1 MLSGPMRYETTRRSW
16 NSVLGK
22 CVIPISSRDCN
33 CFKHGAHQI
42 SHSIRCFDIRPQTSK
57 VQVVGCLLVCRQLL
71 YHTYEE
77 FQAYSKS
84 AGRMSARQNELTAEA
99 GDEPGSRISSVPLLG
114 EGFSESSN
122 PISNL
127 STGRDGEQETTESSE
142 LDSKTGKRR
151 FWGLGKKKE
160 DDKTKKKREA
170 ALTTSSPN
178 VGTPLSMAT
187 PTSPMQPTRIPNA
200 STFDPIS
207 HPYDSPS
214 SPGRNLPSSSHAP
227 SPASSQIFERNVQ
240 EDGLLASASPAIPAH
255 ITTENHIPP
264 VLDSASAAITDDHL
278 NPDNVEIVM
287 HSAHQPA
294 AVTVT
299 GTGTSE
305 AAGTSWQDD
314 LVAHP
319 DNDDAA
325 SNYGALDANDVRRL
339 SFISFADVMHA
350 EHADHSGGRD
360 RDSIY
365 LSGAPSMSSP
375 LAPFNRS
382 PSPVRSPVS
391 SHGVGGSPIMSGSVS
406 SRGLETSPSR
416 GACGPGSAFSGHS
429 PPTGGELT
437 IETMR
442 QALRK
447 TGSGDLSGARSQ
459 PISAVGGDDGTVE
472 HPFK

>member
-1 MLSGPMRYETTRRSW
+1 MAE
-16 NSVLGK
+16 
-22 CVIPISSRDCN
+22 
-33 CFKHGAHQI
+33 
-42 SHSIRCFDIRPQTSK
+42 
-57 VQVVGCLLVCRQLL
+57 RQ
-71 YHTYEE
+71 
-77 FQAYSKS
+77 S
-84 AGRMSARQNELTAEA
+84 ELIKDA

-114 EGFSESSN
+114 EGF
-122 PISNL
+122 
-127 STGRDGEQETTESSE
+127 QETPNLASSQPIKQDSEQLHNESTQ
-142 LDSKTGKRR
+142 LDSKTSKRR

-160 DDKTKKKREA
+160 DEKLKQKREA
-170 ALTTSSPN
+170 ALASTLPTVP
-178 VGTPLSMAT
+178 AT
-187 PTSPMQPTRIPNA
+187 ANSIRPASPMRSPKMANIVSSDPT
-200 STFDPIS
+200 S
-207 HPYDSPS
+207 HPYGSPS
-214 SPGRNLPSSSHAP
+214 SPGRKISSSPHIP

-240 EDGLLASASPAIPAH
+240 EDGLFTSASPAIPAH

-314 LVAHP
+314 LIDHP
-319 DNDDAA
+319 DKDDAA

-350 EHADHSGGRD
+350 EHAEGCTGGRD
-360 RDSIY
+360 RDSVHVPSAPSI
-365 LSGAPSMSSP
+365 GAPTAS
-375 LAPFNRS
+375 FRRS

-391 SHGVGGSPIMSGSVS
+391 SHGLGGSPVMSGSVS
-406 SRGLETSPSR
+406 SKGLETSPNR
-416 GACGPGSAFSGHS
+416 GARGPGSPFSGHS

-459 PISAVGGDDGTVE
+459 PISAVGGDEGMAD
-472 HPFK
+472 HSFK

>member
-1 MLSGPMRYETTRRSW
+1 
-16 NSVLGK
+16 
-22 CVIPISSRDCN
+22 
-33 CFKHGAHQI
+33 
-42 SHSIRCFDIRPQTSK
+42 
-57 VQVVGCLLVCRQLL
+57 
-71 YHTYEE
+71 
-77 FQAYSKS
+77 
-84 AGRMSARQNELTAEA
+84 MSARQIELTRDA

-114 EGFSESSN
+114 EGFQETPNLASSQATR
-122 PISNL
+122 P
-127 STGRDGEQETTESSE
+127 DGEQNTAESTE
-142 LDSKTGKRR
+142 LDPKSSKRR

-160 DDKTKKKREA
+160 DDKLKKKREA
-170 ALTTSSPN
+170 ALASGSPAVAATANSMRPASPLHSPRMANVVSSD
-178 VGTPLSMAT
+178 
-187 PTSPMQPTRIPNA
+187 PT
-200 STFDPIS
+200 S
-207 HPYDSPS
+207 HPYGAPS
-214 SPGRNLPSSSHAP
+214 SPGRNLPSSPHIP

-240 EDGLLASASPAIPAH
+240 EDGLHANASPAIPAH

-278 NPDNVEIVM
+278 DPDSVEIVM

-305 AAGTSWQDD
+305 ATGTAWQDD
-314 LVAHP
+314 LVDHP
-319 DNDDAA
+319 DKDDAA

-350 EHADHSGGRD
+350 EHAEGYTGSRD
-360 RDSIY
+360 RDSVHLQGVPGI
-365 LSGAPSMSSP
+365 GAP
-375 LAPFNRS
+375 LAPVRRS

-391 SHGVGGSPIMSGSVS
+391 SHGLGGSPVMSGSVS
-406 SRGLETSPSR
+406 SKGLDTSPNR
-416 GACGPGSAFSGHS
+416 GARGPGSPFLGHS